1 MDQGIIK
8 NLKVHYRRFLL
19 RRRINAID
27 NKVDFEFNLLN
38 ALNLLKRAW
47 KEVKQETLANCFR
60 KAGFFIEV
68 SYSLNSNSYL
78 HRLEFGRRVARAGIA
93 TNR

>member
-8 NLKVHYRRFLL
+8 NLKVHYRRYLL

-27 NKVDFEFNLLN
+27 NKVEFEFNLLN

-60 KAGFFIEV
+60 KAGFVIEV
-68 SYSLNSNSYL
+68 SF
-78 HRLEFGRRVARAGIA
+78 LEV
-93 TNR
+93 

>member
-8 NLKVHYRRFLL
+8 NLKVHYKRFLL

-27 NKVDFEFNLLN
+27 NKTDFEFNLLN

-60 KAGFFIEV
+60 KAGFVIQV
-68 SYSLNSNSYL
+68 S
-78 HRLEFGRRVARAGIA
+78 
-93 TNR
+93 

>member
-38 ALNLLKRAW
+38 ALNLLNRAW
-47 KEVKQETLANCFR
+47 KEVKEETLANCFR
-60 KAGFFIEV
+60 KAGFVIEV
-68 SYSLNSNSYL
+68 SRLLNSN
-78 HRLEFGRRVARAGIA
+78 FICNV
-93 TNR
+93 

>member
-27 NKVDFEFNLLN
+27 NKVEFEFNLLN

-47 KEVKQETLANCFR
+47 KEIKQETLANCFR
-60 KAGFFIEV
+60 KAGFVIEV
-68 SYSLNSNSYL
+68 SCLK
-78 HRLEFGRRVARAGIA
+78 V
-93 TNR
+93 

>member
-8 NLKVHYRRFLL
+8 NLKVHYRRYLL

-38 ALNLLKRAW
+38 ALYLLKRAW
-47 KEVKQETLANCFR
+47 NEVKQETLANCFR
-60 KAGFFIEV
+60 KAGFVIGV
-68 SYSLNSNSYL
+68 S
-78 HRLEFGRRVARAGIA
+78 
-93 TNR
+93 